1 MIEEENQ
8 NLTTEQV
15 QSVIDHYCLQLKVKP
30 IVISAYLK
38 EKGTALEI
46 KELKMQPN
54 LIKALALTLPVR
66 INIKILF
73 QFLRNIQ
80 RLDMG
85 DISLED

>member
-46 KELKMQPN
+46 KELKM
-54 LIKALALTLPVR
+54 
-66 INIKILF
+66 
-73 QFLRNIQ
+73 
-80 RLDMG
+80 
-85 DISLED
+85 